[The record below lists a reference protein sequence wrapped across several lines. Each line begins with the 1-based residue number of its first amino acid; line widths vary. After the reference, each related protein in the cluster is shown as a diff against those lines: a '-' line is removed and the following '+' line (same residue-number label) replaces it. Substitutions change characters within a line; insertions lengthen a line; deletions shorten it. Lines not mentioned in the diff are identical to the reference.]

1 MKINY
6 SFIICEDG
14 STDQTLLILKNLKNK
29 LKLNIFSKK
38 KTRILK
44 CNYKWNENGKI
55 EIFDDNGF

>member
-38 KTRILK
+38 KNKDTQMQL
-44 CNYKWNENGKI
+44 
-55 EIFDDNGF
+55 